1 MAFYLQTFK
10 YKKMKQEFEMQ
21 QEEMDKIIS
30 INKGNSNTVMM
41 IGGVDFSNN
50 LTEAINAYW
59 KLLSDKYGFEYQ
71 TAEGSSKGKLFFLAK
86 PKPIVVPKTQTQIE
100 IDKYIGNAK
109 GYLNY
114 NVKESLLKIVN
125 QLEKCGYE
133 CEGGVMKNNIAFLA
147 LKELSSTL

>member
-1 MAFYLQTFK
+1 MR
-10 YKKMKQEFEMQ
+10 QEFEMQ

-30 INKGNSNTVMM
+30 INKANSNTVMM

-59 KLLSDKYGFEYQ
+59 KLLSDKYGFIWN
-71 TAEGSSKGKLFFLAK
+71 TVEGSSKGKLFFLAE
-86 PKPIVVPKTQTQIE
+86 PKPIVIPKTQTEIE

-125 QLEKCGYE
+125 QLEKCDYK
-133 CEGGVMKNNIAFLA
+133 CEVGVMKMNVAFLA
-147 LKELSSTL
+147 LKELAKTS

>member
-1 MAFYLQTFK
+1 
-10 YKKMKQEFEMQ
+10 MKQEFEMQ

-30 INKGNSNTVMM
+30 INKANSNTVMM

-59 KLLSDKYGFEYQ
+59 KLLADKYGFIWN
-71 TAEGSSKGKLFFLAK
+71 TVEGSSKGKLFFLAES
-86 PKPIVVPKTQTQIE
+86 KPIVVPKTQTEIE

-125 QLEKCGYE
+125 QLEKCDYE
-133 CEGGVMKNNIAFLA
+133 CEGGVMKMNVAFLA
-147 LKELSSTL
+147 LKELAKTS